1 MVFEQA
7 WSIVKDVDF
16 RIPRPVDPPA
26 KYTEPNAVL
35 AFAGSKIPMIH
46 THEQSVGLPISAG
59 RLEVG
64 DFGEDMHEGRDNH
77 SFTSY
82 HHGIQQVMD
91 EIERASLV
99 RAIMEAGIVDE
110 RQIEDA
116 LDEAAF
122 ADMRGEYSVYSPN
135 REREVRDE
143 AAVHNHPLLDAMADA
158 YSEPH
163 FSAKRMSSGKGSM
176 TTRLGG
182 GY

>member
-35 AFAGSKIPMIH
+35 AFAGSKIPMMH
-46 THEQSVGLPISAG
+46 TWDEDRQARQGQFHGLPTNAG

-64 DFGEDMHEGRDNH
+64 DFGEDMHEGTDND
-77 SFTSY
+77 SFISY
-82 HHGIQQVMD
+82 HHGIKEVWD

-99 RAIMEAGIVDE
+99 RAIIEAGSVDQG
-110 RQIEDA
+110 QIEDA
-116 LDEAAF
+116 LDEAAV
-122 ADMRGEYSVYSPN
+122 ADMRGEYSSYDP
-135 REREVRDE
+135 EREE
-143 AAVHNHPLLDAMADA
+143 SLEQLGWPKTPE
-158 YSEPH
+158 SS
-163 FSAKRMSSGKGSM
+163 FSSKRLGSGKGSM

-182 GY
+182 RDM

>member
-1 MVFEQA
+1 MAFEQA

-16 RIPRPVDPPA
+16 IIPKPVDPPA

-35 AFAGSKIPMIH
+35 AFAGSKIPMMH
-46 THEQSVGLPISAG
+46 TWDEDRQARQGQFHGLPPNAG

-82 HHGIQQVMD
+82 HHGLKEVMD

-116 LDEAAF
+116 LAEASF
-122 ADMRGEYSVYSPN
+122 ADMRGEYSSYDP
-135 REREVRDE
+135 EREE
-143 AAVHNHPLLDAMADA
+143 NLEQLGWPKF
-158 YSEPH
+158 SESS
-163 FSAKRMSSGKGSM
+163 FSSKRLGSGKGSM

-182 GY
+182 RDV

>member
-7 WSIVKDVDF
+7 WAIVKDVDF

-46 THEQSVGLPISAG
+46 THEQSVGLPTSAG
-59 RLEVG
+59 RFEVG
-64 DFGEDMHEGRDNH
+64 DFGEDMHEGTDND

-82 HHGIQQVMD
+82 HHGIKEVRD

-99 RAIMEAGIVDE
+99 RAIIEAGIVDQG
-110 RQIEDA
+110 QIEDA

-122 ADMRGEYSVYSPN
+122 ADMRGEYSSYNP
-135 REREVRDE
+135 EREE
-143 AAVHNHPLLDAMADA
+143 SLEQLGWPKTPE
-158 YSEPH
+158 SS
-163 FSAKRMSSGKGSM
+163 FSSKRLGSGKGSM

-182 GY
+182 RDM